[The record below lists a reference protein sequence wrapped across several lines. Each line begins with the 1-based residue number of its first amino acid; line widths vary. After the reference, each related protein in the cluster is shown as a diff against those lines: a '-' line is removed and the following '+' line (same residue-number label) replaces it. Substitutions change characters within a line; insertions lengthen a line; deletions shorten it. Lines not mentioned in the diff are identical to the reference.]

1 MTEKI
6 LSTPELEGLIREFN
20 EVETRFG
27 SDFHNKYEQIVAKLE
42 KPFEINSKG
51 GV

>member
-1 MTEKI
+1 MTEKV
-6 LSTPELEGLIREFN
+6 LSKPELEGVTRKFK

-27 SDFHNKYEQIVAKLE
+27 SDFHRKYEQIVENLE
-42 KPFEINSKG
+42 KSFNTNDKG